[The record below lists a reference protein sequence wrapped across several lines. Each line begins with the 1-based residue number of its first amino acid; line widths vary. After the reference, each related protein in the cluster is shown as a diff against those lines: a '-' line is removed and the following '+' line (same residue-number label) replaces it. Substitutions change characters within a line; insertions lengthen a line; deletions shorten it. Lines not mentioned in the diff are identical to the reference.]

1 LQPKRVIDE
10 FCHYTMREVDL
21 RLEADNAETFAANFK
36 DMPDVVF
43 PGIYREYSSRGVLCM
58 EFLDGMKPGDPRVQA
73 MSESDKDRVA
83 DLGAGAIIRMLYR
96 DGFFHADLHP
106 ANLLILPGVKCGFID
121 LGMVGRF
128 DEEVRRV
135 LLYYYYCLVVGDAE
149 YAARYLSA
157 VAQPGPGADPAGFR
171 RAVVEICR
179 RWSKSATFEG
189 FSLARLIMESVGIA
203 GQYRM
208 YFPVEMVL
216 MVKALVTFEGVGQ
229 IIKPGLD
236 VAEVSQRHIT
246 RIFIGQFNPLRI
258 AKETLRGAPEMVDAF
273 VKAPLLI
280 TEGLRFLEKTT
291 RQPPENPLAGLRG
304 TILAGCCLVAGA
316 ILVAFGGPWPL
327 WSFLFLL
334 SLYLALHKGR

>member
-1 LQPKRVIDE
+1 
-10 FCHYTMREVDL
+10 M
-21 RLEADNAETFAANFK
+21 
-36 DMPDVVF
+36 
-43 PGIYREYSSRGVLCM
+43 
-58 EFLDGMKPGDPRVQA
+58 
-73 MSESDKDRVA
+73 
-83 DLGAGAIIRMLYR
+83 
-96 DGFFHADLHP
+96 
-106 ANLLILPGVKCGFID
+106 
-121 LGMVGRF
+121 
-128 DEEVRRV
+128 
-135 LLYYYYCLVVGDAE
+135 GDAE

-157 VAQPGPGADPAGFR
+157 VAHPGPGADPRGFR

-179 RWSKSATFEG
+179 RWSKSATFER

-280 TEGLRFLEKTT
+280 TEGLRFLEKST